1 MLRLF
6 TREAILRSRAFISV
20 AILLALTF
28 LASLT
33 VVSAPLTNV
42 FVNGVRVDAYPVIHD
57 GIAYL
62 PIQVMAQ
69 AMEAEII
76 WDAKLG
82 VVKVNGAS
90 SPATVYNQN
99 GKVLLPIESFIT
111 GLGGNV
117 IYDGRNNMIRVE
129 TPEFMANGPS
139 HSKNKPVNTAAK
151 VSTPAVSTPALSVSA
166 QPPAL
171 QTAGTT
177 AALAA
182 QNPAAPAYGTPPVT
196 VNQPVTGTP
205 PSVPQTANYGVYN
218 KAATSAYGIP
228 PSNAQMAYGTAGYG
242 TNPTAVNNAYMP
254 PQSTATVKPSFR
266 PPYAMPSANVQAQ
279 TSQTAYT
286 PGAMASN
293 SAAITGVAPNVGIN
307 AIPSL
312 AQTNNSPY
320 IPRTA
325 QNSVFKVTVSN
336 LEIVPVIK
344 DFYKPRTGSKFVV
357 ASLSQQNISN
367 QVQIYTGKFSL
378 VDQNQNSYDHLE
390 GLSNFWLVILRPYGV
405 NFGYLVFEIP
415 QNAKPICLVLHAL
428 NQAPLTINL

>member
-6 TREAILRSRAFISV
+6 TREAVRRSRAFISV

-33 VVSAPLTNV
+33 VISAPLTNV

-82 VVKVNGAS
+82 TVKVNGVN
-90 SPATVYNQN
+90 SPASVYNQN

-129 TPEFMANGPS
+129 TPEFIANGPS
-139 HSKNKPVNTAAK
+139 HSKSSPAGSK
-151 VSTPAVSTPALSVSA
+151 VSTAEKSSASPAVPASAPSSSLSSV
-166 QPPAL
+166 P
-171 QTAGTT
+171 AGTT
-177 AALAA
+177 AALSARSSSPSPA
-182 QNPAAPAYGTPPVT
+182 FGSPVRTENPPAASANTGYGVYNKTSAPPAYGTP
-196 VNQPVTGTP
+196 G
-205 PSVPQTANYGVYN
+205 SGSQTAYGAPAYGVPPGVSVN
-218 KAATSAYGIP
+218 GSAVM
-228 PSNAQMAYGTAGYG
+228 PS
-242 TNPTAVNNAYMP
+242 
-254 PQSTATVKPSFR
+254 QSSATVKPSFR
-266 PPYAMPSANVQAQ
+266 PPYPNAQVPANQN
-279 TSQTAYT
+279 AYT
-286 PGAMASN
+286 PGAMSSN
-293 SAAITGVAPNVGIN
+293 SATLGGIAPNVGIN
-307 AIPSL
+307 PIPSL
-312 AQTNNSPY
+312 SQAGTSPY

-344 DFYKPRTGSKFVV
+344 DFYKPRSGSKFVV

-415 QNAKPICLVLHAL
+415 QNSKPICLVLHAL